1 MYQNFQSR
9 LMKEITNTNNIHHFN
24 FGLVIIIVRTF
35 GVKILFK
42 EHFDFKFGIMDQFA
56 YIDKCHWGWTRKK
69 NPRSCQQ
76 QNKNEFAIKIFS
88 QSESLKH
95 LRSIF
100 NARIETWWGVF
111 STFTG
116 ESSTAPSWVQVSFMS
131 KMQCAVRDSLSTS
144 KPQVCSNY
152 SL

>member
-88 QSESLKH
+88 QSESQKGVQTH
-95 LRSIF
+95 NN
-100 NARIETWWGVF
+100 NAQSQANFKRNFYIRT
-111 STFTG
+111 
-116 ESSTAPSWVQVSFMS
+116 SWCAFMFHHHRPILI
-131 KMQCAVRDSLSTS
+131 CLY
-144 KPQVCSNY
+144 C
-152 SL
+152 